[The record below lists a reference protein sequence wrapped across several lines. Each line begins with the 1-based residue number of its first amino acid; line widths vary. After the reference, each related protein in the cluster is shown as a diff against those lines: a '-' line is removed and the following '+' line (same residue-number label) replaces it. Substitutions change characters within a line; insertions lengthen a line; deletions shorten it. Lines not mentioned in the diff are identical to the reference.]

1 MKRIRGKLNRTV
13 KYWRVRYKQA
23 SRRDRLFMGM
33 WSLVVLV
40 YAWWVLLV
48 L

>member
-1 MKRIRGKLNRTV
+1 MKRIREKLNRTV

-23 SRRDRLFMGM
+23 SGRDRLFMGM